1 MAGDQYPAPN
11 MREFASITIFAV
23 DFILF
28 NNSFVIL
35 IFPSLHQLPFLL
47 SKMTMIWSYLYGQLL
62 QNIFKVLKLNKVTFN
77 RN

>member
-11 MREFASITIFAV
+11 MREFASKTIFAV

-35 IFPSLHQLPFLL
+35 IFLSLHHLPFLL
-47 SKMTMIWSYLYGQLL
+47 SKMTLIWNYLYGQLL

-77 RN
+77 IN